1 LKYTLGTVAMAKT
14 STAPSGASGSQF
26 YVVSGPQ
33 GETLPPEYA
42 LVGKVTKG
50 LNVVETIGELGNAE
64 EKPTQPIVIEKMS
77 IERG

>member
-1 LKYTLGTVAMAKT
+1 MAKT
-14 STAPSGASGSQF
+14 GEAPAGASGSQF
-26 YVVSGPQ
+26 YVVSGPE

-50 LNVVETIGELGNAE
+50 LSVVKTIGELGNAE
-64 EKPTQPIVIEKMS
+64 EKPTQPVVIEKMS